1 MHRRLSEADSEK
13 LANELAGL
21 ERLSGEKLNQHFKSM
36 YRADPPP
43 RMRRALLIQALAY
56 RLQEKALGGL
66 RPAIRRLLASA
77 ADDAAARL
85 ELPRFIERRAGRPP
99 LVAGEKHSTARAQFY
114 GGMFVAKL
122 AALVVAILLRWAA
135 AQHRA
140 ERIALG
146 AEYPRHIPYRPA

>member
-21 ERLSGEKLNQHFKSM
+21 EELSGEKLNQHFKIM

-66 RPAIRRLLASA
+66 RPATRRL
-77 ADDAAARL
+77 
-85 ELPRFIERRAGRPP
+85 FGQRR
-99 LVAGEKHSTARAQFY
+99 
-114 GGMFVAKL
+114 
-122 AALVVAILLRWAA
+122 
-135 AQHRA
+135 
-140 ERIALG
+140 
-146 AEYPRHIPYRPA
+146 